1 MKNLKKVLALALACV
16 MVFGLAVS
24 AAGTGYPD
32 VAEDATYAEA
42 VKTLSALGII
52 KGDENG
58 NFNPDATITRAEMAK
73 ILCTM
78 VNSGDLAETATKFT
92 DVPATHWASGYVNYA
107 QQLGYIDGYDAT
119 TFGPEDPVTYE
130 QVLKLVMA
138 ALGYTYKA
146 QENGGY
152 PTGYLFVAADAEVT
166 KGAAGKGPEAAPRST
181 VAVVVNN
188 AMNTPLMERTS
199 YGTESVWE
207 EMDGTGTKA
216 FKTLL
221 TQKHKTYKVEGKVTN
236 SYKQD
241 ADKKDGYVDTEI
253 TKTLKIDVENV
264 LGATPVRNELNAIQ
278 YYTLRN
284 IDAAGT
290 DAADLLGYES
300 VMYFKELDSGDI
312 ALIAIARKSVK
323 NKEIVISD
331 VTQVFDPAKDSS
343 VRENDKPT
351 LTGTDTSDKKI
362 FSYWNDRDTDSRIT
376 TVEIDP
382 NAYIIWNN
390 RTQEK
395 VMERYS
401 DILSNNPSLTPLQA
415 TLATLVPARGSITL
429 VDTGN
434 TGTYDLIRVTAY
446 DVATVDAINP
456 NNNRIN
462 FKSERTMTRGY
473 ISLNTDAYPN
483 LKEYNITDAS
493 GKAMEVK
500 DLKEFD
506 VLNIATNDWSD
517 PTYFDIVVT
526 REVVT
531 GKVTKVNTRNETVT
545 VDGRDL
551 KITTGVASLELPELD
566 DEGNFYLDAEGK
578 IAFVDTSVGILNGNY
593 AYICQIN
600 DGMWNNYVM
609 RMYTKDGGD
618 KKLDIAKN
626 IKINEVRKSTL
637 DDQYNWADIADIY
650 SKNYITVAKE
660 RGLEVT
666 DETTSA
672 QAKAML
678 AAIPVNASDLFT
690 SPAYSGEGGALTP
703 LTFLKNMAI
712 GGNKGE
718 ASALKSDYAFT
729 GNAAADRLVTYT
741 AGDEVTGITFA
752 IPSTSNKVFGFVG
765 DNAEGVEWQSSLNK
779 FKGGKGLPEN
789 AAIFFVNPNDEIV
802 DYSVKTI
809 ADLTDGNDYSPYYF
823 QNTDNGPSV
832 VLLLETTA
840 IINPSQSLAIF
851 DDYGSTTDEDGDN
864 VFSVDYWVDGALAET
879 PLIVS
884 GDLDKVVMG
893 MNKGDAFLF
902 AKDDKGQV
910 TDIEVIFT
918 PGTEPIEPGTSFKSF
933 VDISGFV
940 YNDENKDDD
949 FQFLGDKGSADNEV
963 YFGYVAKVATRTDG
977 VRVTL
982 LDETGVFGS
991 AQQDLN
997 IGKDAKVI
1005 KYNAAN
1011 SEKKM
1016 LMEAE
1021 GGVSDIVAS
1030 FYTKDAEGNM
1040 DLETSDM
1047 DQMSYAF
1054 VRVYKD
1060 EVREVIYVR
1069 YAREN

>member
-32 VAEDATYAEA
+32 VADDATYAEA

-221 TQKHKTYKVEGKVTN
+221 TQKHKTYKVEGKVTS

-241 ADKKDGYVDTEI
+241 ADKRDGYVDTEI

-264 LGATPVRNELNAIQ
+264 LGATPVRNDLNAIL

-284 IDAAGT
+284 VDASGT
-290 DAADLLGYES
+290 DAADQLGYES
-300 VMYFKELDSGDI
+300 VMYFKELDTNDI

-331 VTQVFDPAKDSS
+331 VTQVYDPAKDSS
-343 VRENDKPT
+343 VRDSDKPT
-351 LTGTDTSDKKI
+351 LTGTATSDKKI
-362 FSYWNDRDTDSRIT
+362 FSYWNDRETDSRIT

-390 RTQEK
+390 RVQEK
-395 VMERYS
+395 VMERYERIAS
-401 DILSNNPSLTPLQA
+401 TITDPIEA
-415 TLATLVPARGSITL
+415 TLATLAPVRGSITL
-429 VDTGN
+429 VDTSNSGK
-434 TGTYDLIRVTAY
+434 YDLIRVTAY
-446 DVATVDAINP
+446 DVATVDAVNTK
-456 NNNRIN
+456 NNRIN
-462 FKSERTMTRGY
+462 FKSEKTMTKGY
-473 ISLNTDAYPN
+473 ISLNTDANPD
-483 LKEYNITDAS
+483 LKEYNIVDAS
-493 GKAMEVK
+493 GNKMEVK

-506 VLNIATNDWSD
+506 VLNIATNDWSN
-517 PTYFDIVVT
+517 PTYFDILVT
-526 REVVT
+526 RDVVS
-531 GKVTKVNTRNETVT
+531 GKVTKINARNETVT
-545 VDGRDL
+545 IDGRDL
-551 KITTGVASLELPELD
+551 KITKGVQGVDLPDLD
-566 DEGNFYLDAEGK
+566 DEGDFYLDAEGK
-578 IAFVDTSVGILNGNY
+578 IAFIDTSAGVLNGNY
-593 AYICQIN
+593 AYICQLN
-600 DGMWNNYVM
+600 DGMWDNYVL
-609 RMYTKDGGD
+609 RLYTKDGSD

-626 IKINEVRKSTL
+626 IKINDVRKSSL
-637 DDQYNWADIADIY
+637 EEQYTWADINAIY
-650 SKNYITVAKE
+650 DQDVTPEGKTESDLVA
-660 RGLEVT
+660 
-666 DETTSA
+666 
-672 QAKAML
+672 
-678 AAIPVNASDLFT
+678 ASDIFDN
-690 SPAYSGEGGALTP
+690 PAYAGASGELTP
-703 LTFLKNMAI
+703 LAFLKNMAI
-712 GGNKGE
+712 GGKTGE
-718 ASALKSDYAFT
+718 ASALKDEFAFT
-729 GNAAADRLVTYT
+729 GNAAADRFVTYT
-741 AGDEVTGITFA
+741 AGTEVTSITFA
-752 IPSTSNKVFGFVG
+752 VPSTSDKVFGFVG
-765 DNAEGVEWQSSLNK
+765 DNAEGVEWQASLNK

-789 AAIFFVNPNDEIV
+789 AAIFFVNPNDDIA
-802 DYSVKTI
+802 DYSVKTL
-809 ADLTDGNDYSPYYF
+809 ADLSDGNTYSPYYF
-823 QNTDNGPSV
+823 QNTDDGPSV
-832 VLLLETTA
+832 VLMLETTA
-840 IINPSQSLAIF
+840 IINPSQSIAIF
-851 DDYGSTTDEDGDN
+851 DDYGATTDEDGDN
-864 VFSVDYWVDGALAET
+864 VYSVDYWVDGARAET

-884 GDLDKVVMG
+884 SENNADRTVEG
-893 MNKGDAFLF
+893 MNKGDVFLF
-902 AKDDKGQV
+902 ARNDKGQV
-910 TDIEVIFT
+910 TDIEVIFR
-918 PGTEPIEPGTSFKSF
+918 PGMTNPITVEGNDFKDYI
-933 VDISGFV
+933 DISGFV
-940 YNDENKDDD
+940 YNDEYKEDD

-963 YFGYVAKVATRTDG
+963 YFGYIAKVASRTDG

-982 LDETGVFGS
+982 LDESGKFGTT
-991 AQQDLN
+991 QQDLN
-997 IGKDAKVI
+997 ITNDAKIVM
-1005 KYNAAN
+1005 YNAAN
-1011 SEKKM
+1011 ADAKM

-1021 GGVSDIVAS
+1021 GGVSDISPS
-1030 FYTKDAEGNM
+1030 FYTKDADGNM
-1040 DLETSDM
+1040 DLVTSEPEM
-1047 DQMSYAF
+1047 MSYAF

-1060 EVREVIYVR
+1060 EVKEVIYVR